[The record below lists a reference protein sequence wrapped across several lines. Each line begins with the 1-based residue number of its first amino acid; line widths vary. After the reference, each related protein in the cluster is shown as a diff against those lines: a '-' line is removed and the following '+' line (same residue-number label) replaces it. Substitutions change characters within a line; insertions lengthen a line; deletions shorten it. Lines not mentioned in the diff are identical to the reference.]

1 MIKEKKSRFK
11 RTKEQQILE
20 FIGPKIDWFLFLE
33 SLTQFNYPPL
43 RKWSVNI
50 LSKPSWWMNSN
61 HQGIMS
67 SAIEYWSTRLCK
79 NIVRLQYFSSP
90 FYLFAIIDSFIMWTL
105 QLHDVNIAPWWW
117 SEIGEKLPCCNC
129 NCTKVREKLVRKSY
143 EASMGPLT
151 LRQWN
156 G

>member
-20 FIGPKIDWFLFLE
+20 FIGPKIACFLFLE
-33 SLTQFNYPPL
+33 SLAQFNYPPL

-90 FYLFAIIDSFIMWTL
+90 FYLSVIIDSFIMCSL
-105 QLHDVNIAPWWW
+105 QVYIYHIYTIIVFIYSKWYL
-117 SEIGEKLPCCNC
+117 
-129 NCTKVREKLVRKSY
+129 
-143 EASMGPLT
+143 SMYFVY
-151 LRQWN
+151 QQQN
-156 G
+156 NE